1 MAGTSAPQIPH
12 CRDLTLV
19 GERLARTL
27 FTGHSERLGRA
38 VTVTV
43 YPPLADAA
51 PRQRFD
57 GAATTAQRLG
67 AHPSVLTIHDWGHA
81 LDGRPWVV
89 TDRIPAE
96 TVDSILKSQGPLEV
110 ERALHIGVVVAGALQ
125 TAHRAGIVH
134 GDLSPDRLV
143 FGARGDALVA
153 EIGLAEFGTFPGLG
167 ALNNPVRYHA
177 PPEVL
182 ERTGVTPASDTYA
195 LATTVY
201 ALLSGRAPHEK
212 PADVTDSNASLLLR
226 ILQNEVPAIER
237 PDLPAGIDSVLRS
250 GLAHSADKRP
260 TEVIEL
266 ASALQDVQR
275 RAGLA
280 ISEPVV
286 LDLDDRTSGAA
297 HLPAVSPAAGEPGPP
312 QPPLIRPPLAGSAPT
327 ADDPGGAAPA
337 AAGGP
342 ILDPASV
349 PPDLDAL
356 PAWYTDPLPNPPGS
370 AAAGDPVHLAS
381 DTPADLADRRFGPLG
396 GIATPWPWDDGPP
409 PGPARSPWD
418 DGPPPGPARS
428 PWDDGPA
435 GAAGAWDRP
444 VDGDTSGQSRS
455 DRGWLNGHDPRHVQS
470 GAARHDDD
478 GRSTGEYGTPDDG
491 ADDRAWPPPA
501 IAGGTGA
508 GGRNGPSIGANGHAP
523 PGQGGHSHAPI
534 PLGLDHDLGPVVRP
548 PIDVSGLGEPLG
560 PPPLLPR
567 RPGGGADD
575 RAARP
580 TPAIPDDPGPPPPA
594 LDQPPSTL
602 PTRVPG
608 RYDVDGTR
616 SPRGRTPSTRPAG
629 RTPATSPTESR
640 TAAIEPPAYS
650 QSRPGSALTR
660 AREARVTG
668 QRPETADDDGGL
680 TGGPAVDSPPTDA
693 SRGPTGP
700 PALPVIVLIAIVVAL
715 TLGVAYMIVTG
726 DDPAAPVSTD
736 ELRSNASVLG
746 AAAADTP
753 APPTGLVATETTAGV
768 DLAWD
773 GTVGTSYVVRVLS
786 AEEAPRPLPPTGA
799 TSLVVTSSDIEAA
812 TRYCFDVSIAVT
824 GAGSGGAESQALAP
838 SEPACIRGATADGV
852 RTE

>member
-51 PRQRFD
+51 SRQRFD

-81 LDGRPWVV
+81 LDSRPWIV

-96 TVDSILKSQGPLEV
+96 TVDTVLKSQGPLDV
-110 ERALHIGVVVAGALQ
+110 ERALHIGVLVAGALQ

-143 FGARGDALVA
+143 FGARGEALVA

-167 ALNNPVRYHA
+167 ALNNPIRYHA

-182 ERTGVTPASDTYA
+182 ERTGVTPASDIYS

-201 ALLSGRAPHEK
+201 ALLAGRAPHEK
-212 PADVTDSNASLLLR
+212 PADITDSNASLLLR
-226 ILQNEVPAIER
+226 ILQIDVPAIER

-266 ASALQDVQR
+266 AWALQSVQR

-286 LDLDDRTSGAA
+286 LDLDDLTPGAA
-297 HLPAVSPAAGEPGPP
+297 HLPAVSPTAEDPGTAR
-312 QPPLIRPPLAGSAPT
+312 PPLVRPPLAGWAST
-327 ADDPGGAAPA
+327 ADDTGGVAPA

-342 ILDPASV
+342 TLDPASV

-370 AAAGDPVHLAS
+370 APAGDPAHLAS
-381 DTPADLADRRFGPLG
+381 DTPPDLADRRFGPLG
-396 GIATPWPWDDGPP
+396 GIATPWPWG
-409 PGPARSPWD
+409 
-418 DGPPPGPARS
+418 
-428 PWDDGPA
+428 DGPA
-435 GAAGAWDRP
+435 GTAGVWDRLQGDDAAGPEA
-444 VDGDTSGQSRS
+444 RS
-455 DRGWLNGHDPRHVQS
+455 DTGWLNGHDPRHVRS
-470 GAARHDDD
+470 GADRHGGD
-478 GRSTGEYGTPDDG
+478 GRSTGEYGTPDEG
-491 ADDRAWPPPA
+491 ADDREWPPPA

-508 GGRNGPSIGANGHAP
+508 GGPNGPSIGANGHAP
-523 PGQGGHSHAPI
+523 AGQGGHSHAPI
-534 PLGLDHDLGPVVRP
+534 PSGLDHDLGPVVRP
-548 PIDVSGLGEPLG
+548 PIDVWRLGEPLG
-560 PPPLLPR
+560 PPPVLPR

-580 TPAIPDDPGPPPPA
+580 TPATPDDPGPSPRA

-608 RYDVDGTR
+608 RYDVDRGTR
-616 SPRGRTPSTRPAG
+616 SPGDRPPSTRPAG

-640 TAAIEPPAYS
+640 TAAIEPAAYS

-660 AREARVTG
+660 ARGARVTG
-668 QRPETADDDGGL
+668 RRPETAADDGGL

-726 DDPAAPVSTD
+726 DDPAAPLSTD

-753 APPTGLVATETTAGV
+753 APPTGLVANETAAGV
-768 DLAWD
+768 DLAWE

-799 TSLVVTSSDIEAA
+799 TTLVVASSDIEAA
-812 TRYCFDVSIAVT
+812 TRYCFDVSIAAT
-824 GAGSGGAESQALAP
+824 GTGNGGAESQALAP

>member
-51 PRQRFD
+51 SRQRFD
-57 GAATTAQRLG
+57 GAATTAARLG
-67 AHPSVLTIHDWGHA
+67 AHPSVLTVHDWGHA
-81 LDGRPWVV
+81 SDGRPWIV

-96 TVDSILKSQGPLEV
+96 TLDTVLKSQGPLDV
-110 ERALHIGVVVAGALQ
+110 ERALDIGVLVAGALQ

-143 FGARGDALVA
+143 FGARGEALVA

-167 ALNNPVRYHA
+167 ALNNPIRYHA

-201 ALLSGRAPHEK
+201 ALLAGRAPHEK
-212 PADVTDSNASLLLR
+212 PPDVTDSNASLLLR
-226 ILQNEVPAIER
+226 ILQIEVPAIER
-237 PDLPAGIDSVLRS
+237 PDLPAGIDDVLRS

-286 LDLDDRTSGAA
+286 LDLDDLEPGAA
-297 HLPAVSPAAGEPGPP
+297 HLPAVSPTAREPGPAR
-312 QPPLIRPPLAGSAPT
+312 PPLIRPPLAGRASL

-342 ILDPASV
+342 TLDPGSA

-356 PAWYTDPLPNPPGS
+356 PAWYTDPLPNPAGS
-370 AAAGDPVHLAS
+370 AAGGDPAHPAS
-381 DTPADLADRRFGPLG
+381 DTPPDLADRRFGRLG
-396 GIATPWPWDDGPP
+396 GIATPWPWGDGPP
-409 PGPARSPWD
+409 PGAARSPWD
-418 DGPPPGPARS
+418 DGLPPGAARS

-444 VDGDTSGQSRS
+444 VDGDASGRARS
-455 DRGWLNGHDPRHVQS
+455 DTGWLNGHDPRHIQS
-470 GAARHDDD
+470 GAARPGGD
-478 GRSTGEYGTPDDG
+478 GRSTGEHRTPDES

-501 IAGGTGA
+501 IAGGTRA
-508 GGRNGPSIGANGHAP
+508 GGRRAPSIGPNGQAP
-523 PGQGGHSHAPI
+523 TGPGGHRRPPI
-534 PLGLDHDLGPVVRP
+534 PLGFDRDLGPAGRP
-548 PIDVSGLGEPLG
+548 PIDVSRLGEPLG
-560 PPPLLPR
+560 PPPLRPG
-567 RPGGGADD
+567 RPGGGVDD
-575 RAARP
+575 GA
-580 TPAIPDDPGPPPPA
+580 
-594 LDQPPSTL
+594 
-602 PTRVPG
+602 
-608 RYDVDGTR
+608 
-616 SPRGRTPSTRPAG
+616 
-629 RTPATSPTESR
+629 TESR
-640 TAAIEPPAYS
+640 AAAIEPPAYS
-650 QSRPGSALTR
+650 PSRPGSALTR

-668 QRPETADDDGGL
+668 ERPESAADDGGL

-693 SRGPTGP
+693 SRGSTGP

-726 DDPAAPVSTD
+726 DDPAEPVSTD

-746 AAAADTP
+746 AADTP
-753 APPTGLVATETTAGV
+753 APPTGLVATETAAGV

-786 AEEAPRPLPPTGA
+786 ADEAPRPLPPTGA
-799 TSLVVTSSDIEAA
+799 TTLVVASSDIEAA
-812 TRYCFDVSIAVT
+812 GGYCFDVSIAAT
-824 GAGSGGAESQALAP
+824 GAGSGGAEAQAPAP
-838 SEPACIRGATADGV
+838 SVPACIRGATADSV
-852 RTE
+852 CTE